1 MQTIT
6 TKSAADM
13 LQTSV
18 DTVVRLIEDGELIA
32 ERLRPR
38 SPYRISAE
46 SLVQYAK
53 RKNVTLKQ
61 QPHQN

>member
-1 MQTIT
+1 MQTVT

-18 DTVVRLIEDGELIA
+18 DTVVRLIQDGELIA

-46 SLVQYAK
+46 SLAEYAK
-53 RKNVTLKQ
+53 RKSITLKQ
-61 QPHQN
+61 PPHQN

>member
-6 TKSAADM
+6 TKNAAEM

-38 SPYRISAE
+38 SPYRISETSLAE
-46 SLVQYAK
+46 YAK
-53 RKNVTLKQ
+53 RKNIALKQ
-61 QPHQN
+61 PQPNK

>member
-6 TKSAADM
+6 TKAAAEM

-18 DTVVRLIEDGELIA
+18 DTVVRLIDDGELIA

-38 SPYRISAE
+38 SPYRISE
-46 SLVQYAK
+46 KSLVEYAK
-53 RKNVTLKQ
+53 RKSIILKQ
-61 QPHQN
+61 PQPQ

>member
-6 TKSAADM
+6 TKSAAEM

-18 DTVVRLIEDGELIA
+18 DTVVRLIRDGELIA

-38 SPYRISAE
+38 SPYRISE
-46 SLVQYAK
+46 DSLADYAK
-53 RKNVTLKQ
+53 RKSVALKQ
-61 QPHQN
+61 PQPEE